1 MNNLDDIPVMP
12 TLTLDPFGEESNTS
26 DINNSDRLMKK
37 DEKDPEEEK
46 LSESERKMV
55 KEFAEKIDITNTNM
69 ILQYG
74 AGAQKKVAGFSETAL
89 KSVKTRDLGEV
100 GDMLTNLVTDLKAFS
115 ADEKEQ
121 GGFLGIFKKAN
132 NKISNLKTKYDSA
145 EVNVDKV
152 SKELQKH
159 QVKILKDIAMLDK
172 MYELNLAYSKELTM
186 YIIAGKQKLK
196 DMKEYEMPKLREKAR
211 LSGSTE
217 DAQAV
222 NDMVSLCDRFE
233 KKIHD
238 LELTRMV
245 SLQMAPQIR
254 LVQNSNN
261 LMAEKIQSTIV
272 NTIPLWKNQIV
283 LALGISH
290 LNQAMK
296 AQREVS
302 NMTNELLL
310 KNAETLKMGTIET
323 AKESERGIV
332 DIDTIKKTNQ
342 SLISTIDEVVK
353 IQHDGRIKR
362 QEAEVELSKIENEL
376 KSKLLEFTVK

>member
-26 DINNSDRLMKK
+26 DINNSDMLMKK

>member
-12 TLTLDPFGEESNTS
+12 TLTLDPFGEESNTN
-26 DINNSDRLMKK
+26 DIDNSDLLMKK

-74 AGAQKKVAGFSETAL
+74 AGAQKKVASFSETAL

-121 GGFLGIFKKAN
+121 SVFLGIFKKAN

-217 DAQAV
+217 DAQSV

>member
-12 TLTLDPFGEESNTS
+12 TLTLDPFGEESNTN
-26 DINNSDRLMKK
+26 DIDNSDLLMKK

-74 AGAQKKVAGFSETAL
+74 AGAQKKVASFSETAL

-121 GGFLGIFKKAN
+121 SGFLGIFKKAN

-145 EVNVDKV
+145 VVNVDKV

-217 DAQAV
+217 DAQSV

>member
-26 DINNSDRLMKK
+26 DINNSDLLMKK
-37 DEKDPEEEK
+37 KEKDPEEEK

-196 DMKEYEMPKLREKAR
+196 DMKEYEMPKLREKAS

-217 DAQAV
+217 DAQSV

>member
-12 TLTLDPFGEESNTS
+12 TLTLDPFGEESSIS
-26 DINNSDRLMKK
+26 DINNSDILMKK

-132 NKISNLKTKYDSA
+132 NKIANLKTKYDSA

-217 DAQAV
+217 DAQSV

-296 AQREVS
+296 AQCEVS
-302 NMTNELLL
+302 DMTNELLL

>member
-12 TLTLDPFGEESNTS
+12 TLTLDPFGEESNTN
-26 DINNSDRLMKK
+26 DIDNSDLLMKK

-74 AGAQKKVAGFSETAL
+74 AGAQKKVASFSETAL

-121 GGFLGIFKKAN
+121 SGFLGIFKKAN
-132 NKISNLKTKYDSA
+132 NKIPNLKTKYDSA

-217 DAQAV
+217 DAQSV